1 MTYRH
6 GNKAFKGTEY
16 KKNNISFSM
25 KRLYLIWQKQ
35 LKQVAINII
44 IIITFDTV
52 NALQPKFLLL
62 FSLIKHI

>member
-1 MTYRH
+1 
-6 GNKAFKGTEY
+6 
-16 KKNNISFSM
+16 M

>member
-1 MTYRH
+1 
-6 GNKAFKGTEY
+6 
-16 KKNNISFSM
+16 M

-35 LKQVAINII
+35 LKQVAINI